1 MIVKNYYV
9 LFSDSKKSE
18 KVTYDEFLTLRCF
31 ARSLNAVL
39 SEVSHR
45 SGITLSVAFA
55 RSLFCH
61 YKLSLFY
68 ETTFGKNEASFA

>member
-1 MIVKNYYV
+1 MTEKNWYV

-18 KVTYDEFLTLRCF
+18 KVSQEEYITLRCF

-39 SEVSHR
+39 SEVPHR
-45 SGITLSVAFA
+45 SGVTLSVAFA

-61 YKLSLFY
+61 YKLNLFY